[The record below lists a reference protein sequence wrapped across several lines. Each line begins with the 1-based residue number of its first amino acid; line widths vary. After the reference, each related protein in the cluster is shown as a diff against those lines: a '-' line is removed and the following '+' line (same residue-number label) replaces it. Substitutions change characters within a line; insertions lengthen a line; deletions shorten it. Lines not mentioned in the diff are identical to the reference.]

1 MDYRLCVGVRVLIT
15 KSEIFFFFFFFLIR
29 RYIDIKRETP

>member
-15 KSEIFFFFFFFLIR
+15 KSEIFFFFFFLIR